1 MNTLIKMSWRNLY
14 RNSRRTLLMALV
26 IAIGFVGMIFTL
38 SFAQDYLKQ
47 SINNAIEAQTGH
59 IQIHQQGFHK
69 NPVIKRRM
77 NDPEQVEKVLA
88 AQGDAIK
95 SYTHRIKN
103 QGMINS
109 SESSAGVMMVGIDPA
124 KEAEM
129 TKIKT
134 SLVEGEYLNKADDKM
149 VYISR
154 KLAKKL
160 KVERGDKVV
169 VMGQTINLE
178 IGAAALRIKG
188 IFETDSPGFDKGM
201 VFMTLPAAQK
211 LFEMGPAVSEFSIIA
226 SDGNQLIPL
235 QQAIKADLGTK
246 IYEIMTWQELMPMMA
261 TMMQTSSS
269 VIYIIVV
276 IILIA
281 VSFSIVNTL
290 FVIVF
295 ERFREFGIMK
305 ALGTPPRHIF
315 MLIIFEALGMTVVG
329 LGMGGIVSFGVM
341 SYFRVYGLNL
351 SAYAS
356 GMAMLSVGDTLYL
369 TVAPTM
375 VLTCLALSF
384 LIVGMAAT
392 YPALVAARIEP
403 IKALKFV

>member
-1 MNTLIKMSWRNLY
+1 MSTIIKISWRNLY
-14 RNSRRTLLMALV
+14 RNARRTWLMALV

-38 SFAQDYLKQ
+38 SFAQGYLNQ

-77 NDPEQVEKVLA
+77 NQPEQVEKVLI
-88 AQGDAIK
+88 AQGDDIK
-95 SYTHRIKN
+95 SYTRRIKN

-109 SESSAGVMMVGIDPA
+109 SESSAGVMIVGIDPA

-129 TKIKT
+129 TKIKS
-134 SLVEGEYLNKADDKM
+134 SLVEGEYLKADDHKM
-149 VYISR
+149 IYIGR

-160 KVERGDKVV
+160 KVGLGDKVV
-169 VMGQTINLE
+169 LMGQTVNLE
-178 IGAAALRIKG
+178 IGAHALRIKG

-201 VFMTLPAAQK
+201 IFITLPTAQK
-211 LFEMGPAVSEFSIIA
+211 LFEMESAVSEFSIIA
-226 SDGNQLIPL
+226 NDSQKLIPL
-235 QQAIKADLGTK
+235 QQAIQEELGTAD
-246 IYEIMTWQELMPMMA
+246 YEIMTWQELMPMMA
-261 TMMQTSSS
+261 TMLQTSSS

-305 ALGTPPRHIF
+305 ALGTRPRQIF
-315 MLIIFEALGMTVVG
+315 MLILFEALGMTVLG
-329 LGMGGIVSFGVM
+329 LGLGGLVSVGVM
-341 SYFRVYGLNL
+341 TYFRVYGLNL
-351 SAYAS
+351 SAYAD
-356 GMAMLSVGDTLYL
+356 GMAILSVGDILYL
-369 TVAPTM
+369 TTTPTM
-375 VLTCLALSF
+375 VFTCLGLSF
-384 LIVGMAAT
+384 LIVGLAAS